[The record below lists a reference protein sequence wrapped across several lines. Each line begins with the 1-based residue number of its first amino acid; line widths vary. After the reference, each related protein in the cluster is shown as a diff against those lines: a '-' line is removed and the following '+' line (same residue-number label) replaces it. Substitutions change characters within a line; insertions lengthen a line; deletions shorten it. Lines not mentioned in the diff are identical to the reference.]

1 MIDYTRWYKKLY
13 HDIEYKT
20 INLET
25 RDTESRKIKTQEQK
39 PSLVK

>member
-13 HDIEYKT
+13 DIEYKT

-25 RDTESRKIKTQEQK
+25 RDTESRKIKTQKQK